1 MIRYKRINVYTYD
14 ISIVSTFE
22 NVVSNVYNPVVAMVF
37 QASLKLEGHC
47 WDSTLINVPLRTLVY
62 MMEIVNCHI
71 ISRSENY
78 CNHNREYWEYH
89 EILLMEK
96 SDSFHGTIM
105 WRCVRSWFIFSHSSV
120 DSYPPEI
127 RRWLELHANS
137 NLSRLGSMRVCDIG
151 IPYQGE
157 GIRRTNRYIPTK
169 TAISW
174 LSGYALVN

>member
-62 MMEIVNCHI
+62 MMGIVNCHI

-89 EILLMEK
+89 E
-96 SDSFHGTIM
+96 FY
-105 WRCVRSWFIFSHSSV
+105 SWKNQIVFMGRLCGDAYVLGLSS
-120 DSYPPEI
+120 
-127 RRWLELHANS
+127 
-137 NLSRLGSMRVCDIG
+137 
-151 IPYQGE
+151 
-157 GIRRTNRYIPTK
+157 
-169 TAISW
+169 AIQ
-174 LSGYALVN
+174 V